1 MRQSIITVEEAKT
14 KGRPIGKIDNDKL
27 MAIITE
33 VEQTIIRPSL
43 GDDLYV
49 RLISDDELTP
59 EEKTLLSGGSYQ
71 EEQKTRVFVGLKVAI
86 AYFVYAQNVMSG
98 DFESTRFG
106 MVLKN
111 GDYSDKM
118 SSRERSDVYNNI
130 TNTANA
136 YLQDCIRYCHIKGI
150 RTGQGKNLH
159 TTSGC
164 VIHKIGGTRR

>member
-1 MRQSIITVEEAKT
+1 MRKTIITIEEAKT
-14 KGRPIGKIDNDKL
+14 KGRPIGRIDDNKL
-27 MAIITE
+27 LAIIIE

-43 GDDLYV
+43 GDELYV
-49 RLISDDELTP
+49 RLIGDDTLTP
-59 EEKTLLSGGSYQ
+59 EEETLLGGGSYL
-71 EEQKTRVFVGLKVAI
+71 EKKKTRVFVGLKVAI

-98 DFESTRFG
+98 DYESSRFG

-111 GDYSDKM
+111 NDYSERM

-136 YLQDCIRYCHIKGI
+136 YLQDCIRYCRIKGI
-150 RTGQGKNLH
+150 KTGPGNNLH
-159 TTSGC
+159 TTTGC